1 MFDSLATMEDMF
13 LVDGQELELPPA
25 VFTAQEELELLANLE
40 ELNQLFEEFDERAE
54 YLGVVTGVIEDIQQN
69 GYTADT
75 VARQAIT
82 LEKMGIDI
90 NKAYAADKVLAVLEA
105 EEQGIGS
112 KLKNIWNKI
121 IGFIKKIFGFGKNK
135 VEAAAADADKAEKLD
150 KATEVAAN
158 EADKTQPGTSA
169 EVDQVLTQPKWDGL
183 KNALGGVKKK
193 FKNLVEK
200 AKSMTPSA
208 KAQAEE
214 EKVNKL
220 ASEGT
225 AFLSKEDYNQANQL
239 LTQFGGSFDF
249 NQFDGKTLPPNLAQ
263 IRTQLTAIKPQIG
276 TPAGM
281 GWKITSKS
289 SSIGDGEVK
298 KLKPIMTKMMTAEQK
313 LTTLA
318 QAGASGNNNIDVK
331 AVQEILTCIT
341 LCIKVYDFM
350 GKTNLTMAKIK
361 AEVLEEIS
369 QKKVD
374 KETPK
379 GKTPADNNQPANNQ
393 QPANA

>member
-90 NKAYAADKVLAVLEA
+90 NRAYTADKVIAVLEA
-105 EEQGIGS
+105 EEAGIGS

-331 AVQEILTCIT
+331 AVQEILTCTT

>member
-13 LVDGQELELPPA
+13 LVDGQELEFPPA

-200 AKSMTPSA
+200 AKSMTPAA
-208 KAQAEE
+208 KAQAED

-331 AVQEILTCIT
+331 AVQEILTCTT

>member
-200 AKSMTPSA
+200 AKSMTPAA
-208 KAQAEE
+208 KAQAED

-331 AVQEILTCIT
+331 AVQEILTCTT

>member
-75 VARQAIT
+75 VARQAII

-200 AKSMTPSA
+200 AKSMTPAA
-208 KAQAEE
+208 KAQAED

-331 AVQEILTCIT
+331 AVQEILACTT